1 MRAFLFA
8 LLLLPGVT
16 APAAPRRLAQARA
29 TASAPAASRQKEA
42 PFPPEVRRALE
53 TLVRAELA
61 KGPHAGLSV
70 GVLHGGR
77 RWVAGFGYRDLAHK
91 LPATPRT
98 TYRMA
103 SITKSF
109 TAVAV
114 LQLVQ
119 EGKLDLDADIHTLV
133 SAYPEKPWPITVR
146 QLLGHLGG
154 VPHYDGPES
163 SENTRH
169 VDTAGA
175 LALFA
180 DKELAAEPGTKF
192 VYTTWGYNLLG
203 AAVEKASGQGYGAYL
218 KTHIFGPAGM
228 RHAALDDYRTR
239 DKQHAL
245 GYRQSR
251 GQLVPSHYLDVSS
264 RFAGGG
270 TRASV
275 EDLLAFGQ
283 AILQHRLVP
292 AETARMMQASMSTR
306 EGQLTDYGMG
316 FATYPLRGHYMV
328 AHAGGQ
334 PETTSLLVMLPAE
347 DVVIALAT
355 NLEGDAKRLR
365 RVSTRIIETLLEDGL
380 VRRDAHLAD
389 PVDAVVHEGL
399 ARLFTY
405 GLSYHLWAT
414 RGPGALPEPGDLD
427 EAFTQVSTLLDRAT
441 ITQDPQV
448 ALGRVRAAHQPRE
461 GSLLIR
467 VGAQMARTLE
477 TALGPEKLREYPAR
491 GPLAFFTDYLAAC
504 EQASCPGPQR
514 FSESLQNDVRHFD
527 KVWQQ
532 AQVSELSR
540 IRLDEARDPEA
551 LWPALEAVT
560 TGVMLHPDYVE
571 EMLRVAAR
579 HRRQGKHEEQLLWL
593 ERAVDLHPRSDEA
606 RQALAKAQGIETPE
620 PEIPA
625 ATVPRRATDGSSPV
639 PDDAGLTPTSR
650 PTLPRPQE
658 RAADHGG

>member
-1 MRAFLFA
+1 MRALLCA
-8 LLLLPGVT
+8 LLLLCLT
-16 APAAPRRLAQARA
+16 APLPAPARA
-29 TASAPAASRQKEA
+29 ATPAAARKKDK
-42 PFPPEVRRALE
+42 PFPPEVRRALDA
-53 TLVRAELA
+53 LVRAELA

-70 GVLHGGR
+70 GVLHGGM
-77 RWVAGFGYRDLAHK
+77 RWVQGYGLRDITHK

-119 EGKLDLDADIHTLV
+119 EGKLALDTDV
-133 SAYPEKPWPITVR
+133 RSWVPGYPEKPWQFTVR

-154 VPHYDGPES
+154 VPHYDGPEAA
-163 SENTRH
+163 ENTQPL
-169 VDTAGA
+169 DTAGA

-180 DKELAAEPGTKF
+180 DKPLAAEPGTKF

-203 AAVEKASGQGYGAYL
+203 AAVEKASGRGYGRYL
-218 KTHIFGPAGM
+218 KSHVFGPAGM
-228 RHAALDDYRTR
+228 RHAALDDPRTR
-239 DKQHAL
+239 DKHHAV
-245 GYRQSR
+245 GYRSYR
-251 GQLVPSHYLDVSS
+251 GQLVPSHFLDVSS

-283 AILQHRLVP
+283 AILQHKLVP

-347 DVVIALAT
+347 DVVIALAS
-355 NLEGDAKRLR
+355 NLEGEAKRQR
-365 RVSTRIIETLLEDGL
+365 RISTRIIETLLEDGL
-380 VRRDAHLAD
+380 VRRDAHLVD

-414 RGPGALPEPGDLD
+414 RGPGALPEPGDVND
-427 EAFTQVSTLLDRAT
+427 AFTRMSALLDRAS
-441 ITQDPQV
+441 IAQDPQA
-448 ALGRVRAAHQPRE
+448 ALLRVRAAHHPRE

-467 VGAQMARTLE
+467 VGAHMAWTLE
-477 TALGPEKLREYPAR
+477 KTRGPEKLREYPAR

-504 EQASCPGPQR
+504 EQVPCPAPLR
-514 FSESLQNDVRHFD
+514 FSETLQKDGRHLD
-527 KVWQQ
+527 EVWQRS
-532 AQVSELSR
+532 QVSELR
-540 IRLDEARDPEA
+540 RVRLDEVKDPEA
-551 LWPALEAVT
+551 LWPALETAT
-560 TGVMLHPDYVE
+560 ANTSLHPDYVD
-571 EMLRVAAR
+571 EMLRVAGLLAR
-579 HRRQGKHEEQLLWL
+579 RGKKEEQLRWL
-593 ERAVDLHPRSDEA
+593 ERTVALHPQSAQA
-606 RQALAKAQGIETPE
+606 REALAKVQVPGAQE
-620 PEIPA
+620 PLEVPA
-625 ATVPRRATDGSSPV
+625 ATAPRRATDGSSPV
-639 PDDAGLTPTSR
+639 PDDAGLLPASR
-650 PTLPRPQE
+650 PAPQPPQE
-658 RAADHGG
+658 RAAEQGD